1 MRSIQAFSVFATAL
15 TLHVSAAPALLERDT
30 SRFTYY
36 DMTTPLIGPCDLAV
50 GPDGALWGQ
59 GILVDTFFRVDP
71 ATGRVDEF
79 PIPFTTPL
87 SSTVIPISGVPKAI
101 GDRTALSCAIREGS
115 DGNIYAG
122 NGLRNQLVRINPGT
136 KKIDIFSV
144 TPVDPLGNLFFFNDL
159 YSAED
164 GIWTTSTTANTFSF
178 FSFATEK
185 FTTYTVPTPAAI
197 PIGIFVASNKI
208 VYIAEL
214 LGNKILK
221 FDPSTKVTT
230 EYPVPELLQSPNV
243 IRAEHDGWVYFTIFT
258 GNGLGRIN
266 MVTNEIELYHT
277 NQPGFSTTEDTIDK
291 YGGVW
296 AASISTNIV
305 ARLDTSTFQ
314 YNYVPLPFTLASA
327 GIPGIAGDVPPYTD
341 IAINYGPG
349 DAIWFTSLLTNQV
362 GRYNITGLY
371 E

>member
-1 MRSIQAFSVFATAL
+1 MP
-15 TLHVSAAPALLERDT
+15 VSLRD
-30 SRFTYY
+30 
-36 DMTTPLIGPCDLAV
+36 
-50 GPDGALWGQ
+50 
-59 GILVDTFFRVDP
+59 
-71 ATGRVDEF
+71 
-79 PIPFTTPL
+79 
-87 SSTVIPISGVPKAI
+87 
-101 GDRTALSCAIREGS
+101 
-115 DGNIYAG
+115 
-122 NGLRNQLVRINPGT
+122 QLVRIKPGT

-144 TPVDPLGNLFFFNDL
+144 TPVDPLGNLFVFNDL
-159 YSAED
+159 YTAED

-214 LGNKILK
+214 SGNKILK
-221 FDPSTKVTT
+221 FDPSTKVIT

-243 IRAEHDGWVYFTIFT
+243 IRAERGGWVYFAIFT

-266 MVTNEIELYHT
+266 MVTNEIELYHA
-277 NQPGFSTTEDTIDK
+277 NQPGFLTTEDTIDK

-296 AASISTNIV
+296 AASISTNIM

-314 YNYVPLPFTLASA
+314 YSYAPFQFTLASA
-327 GIPGIAGDVPPYTD
+327 GIPGIAGDIPPYTD

-362 GRYNITGLY
+362 GRYDITGLY